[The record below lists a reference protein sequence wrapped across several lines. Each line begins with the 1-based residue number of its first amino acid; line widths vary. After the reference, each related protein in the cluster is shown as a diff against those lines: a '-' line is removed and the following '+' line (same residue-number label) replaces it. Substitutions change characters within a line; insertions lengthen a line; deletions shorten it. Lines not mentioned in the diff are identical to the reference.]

1 MLKNLIGRMYSNL
14 VSYSEYSQSV
24 KLRMRMISLLKILYI
39 TCILLKFTPIIECR
53 LSFFSYT
60 LCLRCRWFVQCSLI
74 NFLNNTIRLLF
85 FWFSRLYFPVST
97 ACNRNVT
104 KFKIHEKHSGL
115 IIFLFYW
122 LLKYLF
128 GNHDRL
134 IPPISIFL

>member
-14 VSYSEYSQSV
+14 VCYSEYSQSKV
-24 KLRMRMISLLKILYI
+24 ADAYDFIIKNIIY
-39 TCILLKFTPIIECR
+39 TACILLKFTPIIECR
-53 LSFFSYT
+53 LSFFSYM
-60 LCLRCRWFVQCSLI
+60 LCLRCRWFVQCKFSKQYHKAI
-74 NFLNNTIRLLF
+74 VF

-97 ACNRNVT
+97 ACNRNVK

-128 GNHDRL
+128 VNHDRW